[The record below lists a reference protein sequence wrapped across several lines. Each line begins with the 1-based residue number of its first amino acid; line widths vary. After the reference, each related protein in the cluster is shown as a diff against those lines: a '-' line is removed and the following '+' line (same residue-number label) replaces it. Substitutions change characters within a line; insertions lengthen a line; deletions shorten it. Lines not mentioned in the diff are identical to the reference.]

1 MSRTSIALT
10 ALATVTALA
19 VATGASG
26 APEKVNLLTGTV
38 GPGFTITLKRG
49 TAEVRT
55 LAAGAYSFV
64 INDRS
69 NIHNFH
75 LTGPGVD
82 RKTTVAFM
90 GAIRWT
96 VKLRAGTYTYLCDP
110 HSTGLMG
117 GQLMRGQFVVRAA
130 K

>member
-1 MSRTSIALT
+1 LRLFSVALT
-10 ALATVTALA
+10 VAALVLVPT
-19 VATGASG
+19 ASG
-26 APEKVNLLTGTV
+26 GAEGKPKITGTV

-82 RKTTVAFM
+82 RKTTVAFT